1 MPLLLEG
8 LAQVGEA
15 RQVREAVRDAHV
27 ALAHLARLAEVD
39 AVDLQLHDAGV
50 GVLGGQHAAGA
61 QPAPRGLAGVAVQVQ
76 DVLLREQ
83 REVLGAV
90 RRPVVEEARVDLVDR
105 EAREGLVADARR
117 AQRPVEHV
125 RVVGGRRRAIPVVVH
140 ELVDPGDLP
149 RALARA
155 VVVDVVVV
163 GDRLLVRHL
172 GHVLLE
178 DDELGHA
185 LGDAHE
191 AHLGLGAVELRVP
204 PNSVAPPLGP
214 QAAEL
219 AVAVGAA
226 AAPLAPPA
234 AAAAG
239 LVRQERAA
247 HGRLDL
253 VVAHRRRA
261 GLGEDVDVLRSYS
274 IAVVE
279 DDDAPRR
286 GVDENLDERRAVLHR
301 VLYTFTEQRRRVH
314 AGVDRVRH
322 EAHVRRRHDAAP
334 LEDAVRV
341 DAAALHHRAPV
352 GPALLV
358 GADPRER
365 RLRAEPA
372 AVLVLEREV
381 GVARPLLRELLDV
394 GPRRLCIDAEALGLD
409 FAVGGVGGVVEELDL
424 VLLVHVL
431 VAVGVAAGRG
441 STHGC
446 YFSLRVAYIALFV
459 CWRDRLTER
468 AARSGVRRGA
478 AHGELCYRA
487 LCSSSLPCCGQL
499 FGARR
504 SPFSSKA
511 NRTADRRR

>member
-8 LAQVGEA
+8 LPQVGEA
-15 RQVREAVRDAHV
+15 RQVREAIRDAHV

-105 EAREGLVADARR
+105 EAREALVADAPL
-117 AQRPVEHV
+117 AQKLVERV
-125 RVVGGRRRAIPVVVH
+125 RVVGAWLVCGVRVVAH
-140 ELVDPGDLP
+140 ELVYVVDRP

-191 AHLGLGAVELRVP
+191 AHLGLGAVELRVAADA
-204 PNSVAPPLGP
+204 VAAPLGF

-226 AAPLAPPA
+226 AASLAPPA
-234 AAAAG
+234 AAGGG
-239 LVRQERAA
+239 LVRHERAA
-247 HGRLDL
+247 DGRLDL

-261 GLGEDVDVLRSYS
+261 GLGEDVDVLRPDAV
-274 IAVVE
+274 AVVE
-279 DDDAPRR
+279 DDDAPRLR
-286 GVDENLDERRAVLHR
+286 LNENLDERRAVLHR
-301 VLYTFTEQRRRVH
+301 VLDGLAEQRRRVH
-314 AGVDRVRH
+314 ARVDRVRH
-322 EAHVRRRHDAAP
+322 EAHVCRRHDAAP

-341 DAAALHHRAPV
+341 DAAALDHRAPV

-381 GVARPLLRELLDV
+381 GVARPLLRELLYLR
-394 GPRRLCIDAEALGLD
+394 PRRVRFDFEALGLD
-409 FAVGGVGGVVEELDL
+409 YAVGGVVEELDL

-441 STHGC
+441 ARHGC
-446 YFSLRVAYIALFV
+446 CFSLRGAYVARFAWL
-459 CWRDRLTER
+459 ER
-468 AARSGVRRGA
+468 S
-478 AHGELCYRA
+478 AH
-487 LCSSSLPCCGQL
+487 
-499 FGARR
+499 
-504 SPFSSKA
+504 
-511 NRTADRRR
+511 